1 MVVPNRIVQAQGLVA
16 SAPLI
21 AGSLVA
27 VDHDG
32 RYSELTHPGAERDAA
47 LAAADDHDVRL
58 CGVTEFAVFD
68 LLLLGPR
75 DAVRVCP
82 MLGAARTTSALTF
95 FVPLQLLQRR
105 QQGPTFIS
113 LQTKV
118 SVRATGCSL
127 ELDPG

>member
-1 MVVPNRIVQAQGLVA
+1 MR
-16 SAPLI
+16 
-21 AGSLVA
+21 
-27 VDHDG
+27 
-32 RYSELTHPGAERDAA
+32 
-47 LAAADDHDVRL
+47 
-58 CGVTEFAVFD
+58 F
-68 LLLLGPR
+68 
-75 DAVRVCP
+75 RVCP

>member
-1 MVVPNRIVQAQGLVA
+1 MTLVYISSQSPILSLGANTGPVVGERHVWQVVVPNRIVQAQGLVA

-58 CGVTEFAVFD
+58 CGVTEFRG
-68 LLLLGPR
+68 LRSPS
-75 DAVRVCP
+75 
-82 MLGAARTTSALTF
+82 AR
-95 FVPLQLLQRR
+95 
-105 QQGPTFIS
+105 PT
-113 LQTKV
+113 
-118 SVRATGCSL
+118 
-127 ELDPG
+127 